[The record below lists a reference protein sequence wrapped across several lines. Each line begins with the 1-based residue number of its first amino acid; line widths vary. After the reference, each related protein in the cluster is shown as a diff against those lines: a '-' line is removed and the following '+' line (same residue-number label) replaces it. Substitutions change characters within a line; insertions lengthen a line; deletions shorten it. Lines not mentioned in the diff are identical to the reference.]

1 MNLDEEIFELREKGL
16 SYRKI
21 AEELANQGKKID
33 YSTAKL
39 RCKEIYEE
47 KAKTKSKEER

>member
-21 AEELANQGKKID
+21 AEELANQGKNRLFYCKI
-33 YSTAKL
+33 KM
-39 RCKEIYEE
+39 
-47 KAKTKSKEER
+47 